1 MQIIQMDSMVPNNE
15 FLIKVSSLFLFIIYY
30 LFELEKYG
38 IVVWKLKTIT
48 IGKKKEYSIRG
59 MEQWFSKNM
68 TGIFLFRMG

>member
-38 IVVWKLKTIT
+38 IVVWKLKTII
-48 IGKKKEYSIRG
+48 IGKKK
-59 MEQWFSKNM
+59 
-68 TGIFLFRMG
+68 